1 MTWSGIQGRFRRLMT
16 GVARAVD
23 RTPLTPN
30 AITVIG
36 SALNLAPAALIAL
49 DHHLWAGVIL
59 LPATALDSLDGA
71 LARLQ
76 GSASR
81 FGAFLDSVL
90 DRYVEIFF
98 FAGASWYY
106 AQSADQWGVFGSL
119 LAISGSLMVSYC
131 RARAEGLGLE
141 CKVGYLQRPERL
153 LILGLALIA
162 SAIAADWI
170 LLASIWVLATVTN
183 LTALQRILHVR
194 RIAG

>member
-1 MTWSGIQGRFRRLMT
+1 MTWSRLQERFRNLMT
-16 GVARAVD
+16 GLARIVD

-30 AITVIG
+30 AITVVG
-36 SALNLAPAALIAL
+36 SGLNLVPALLIAL
-49 DHHLWAGVIL
+49 DYHLWAGIVL

-98 FAGASWYY
+98 FAGLSWHY
-106 AQSADQWGVFGSL
+106 AQSSEHWGVFGAL

-141 CKVGYLQRPERL
+141 CKVGFLQRPERL
-153 LILGLALIA
+153 LILGLALM
-162 SAIAADWI
+162 AAAVFAAWI
-170 LLASIWVLATVTN
+170 LLAAVWALAAVTN
-183 LTALQRILHVR
+183 FTALQRILHVR
-194 RIAG
+194 RVTG

>member
-1 MTWSGIQGRFRRLMT
+1 MTWSELQERFRRMMT
-16 GVARAVD
+16 AMARIVD

-36 SALNLAPAALIAL
+36 STLNLAPAALIAF

-59 LPATALDSLDGA
+59 LPTTALDSLDGA

-98 FAGASWYY
+98 FAGASWHY
-106 AQSADQWGVFGSL
+106 ANSAEQWGVFGSL
-119 LAISGSLMVSYC
+119 LAICGSLMVSYC

-153 LILGLALIA
+153 LILGLALVL
-162 SAIAADWI
+162 SATAADWI
-170 LLASIWVLATVTN
+170 LLAAIWILAAVTN
-183 LTALQRILHVR
+183 ITALQRILHVY
-194 RIAG
+194 RIAD

>member
-1 MTWSGIQGRFRRLMT
+1 MSWSRLQERFRSLMT
-16 GVARAVD
+16 GLARVVD

-30 AITVIG
+30 SITVLG
-36 SALNLAPAALIAL
+36 SALNLAPALLIAL
-49 DHHLWAGVIL
+49 DQHLWAGVVL

-98 FAGASWYY
+98 FAGLSWHY
-106 AQSADQWGVFGSL
+106 AQSSEHWGVFGSL
-119 LAISGSLMVSYC
+119 LAVSGSLMVSYC

-141 CKVGYLQRPERL
+141 CKVGILQRPERL
-153 LILGLALIA
+153 LILGIALILA
-162 SAIAADWI
+162 PLLADWI
-170 LLASIWVLATVTN
+170 LLAAVWVLAAVTN
-183 LTALQRILHVR
+183 FTALQRILHVR
-194 RIAG
+194 RAAG